1 MLEAL
6 GGSITSLVYDLSL
19 EKATDNLADTL
30 DRKQLFNKIEGYI
43 KRYEED
49 ILPGLDIDEHFE
61 FTRVNQYIKNH
72 LFDKVAACFNLPEIY
87 QRESARRD
95 LIEAVY
101 SEAEADTD
109 RKKRAVYYYI
119 QMFLQIVEAHYL
131 EKIDDHEWFLAGK
144 TVEEAL
150 TFVKKYLKNTEN
162 KIVDAVQYHG
172 SFAEYIDGIKPSPDN
187 TNAFHY
193 RNEILGFRGRESERQ
208 VLNEFIQANDAL
220 LWMAVTGSGGI
231 GKSKLLYHF
240 VKELKIYPKWK
251 SVWIH
256 PDNYEQIFRY
266 NEWRYPCNLLMVV
279 DYAGIMASEM
289 GKWLKLLEQS
299 RYRPD
304 KMRFVFIERE
314 GKGEENNVPLWYQN
328 LRGSGEQTRCVERL
342 GYKKYNGTPFLQLSA
357 LHRNQLEKIVVDYA
371 KIYRKDLS
379 DEQIKW
385 ILEKAE
391 EIDRKQGNPR
401 VLIVLFT
408 ADAVIQN
415 REYKNWN
422 IQQLINEIIKKY
434 SEHWKK
440 VLCRNDEKI
449 FNALQEML
457 LFSTVTGSWEP
468 GNKVPELF
476 VNASSILCSLDSSDL
491 EQLICEVNEE
501 KQFEGK
507 LNPLEPDLIGEYYV
521 LDYWTKK
528 KYDRNYLE
536 KVFCELW
543 EYPVY
548 FAQFIDRCIQ
558 NYIKQDAFHFLFQ
571 NGMERFLPSENNE
584 RGILFFSMLLVN
596 LIEKQEKAG
605 AKESVRRLKK
615 LSEKYEGNEEIVLT
629 YAMGLFNL
637 LNKQEEV
644 GAEEKVRRLEEL
656 SEKHEGNAE
665 IALAYAKGLFNL
677 SNRQEEAGAEERVR
691 RLEELSEKYKGNTEI
706 ALVYA
711 NGLVNLTNKQEEAG
725 VEESVKRLEEL
736 SEKYEGNE
744 KIALEY
750 GQGLFN
756 LSNKQEEAGAE
767 ESVRRLEELSE
778 KYEENEEIALEYGKG
793 LVNLSDKQ
801 EEVVAKENVRHL
813 KKLCEKYEGNA
824 EIALAYGYALVNLTN
839 KQEEAGAEESVRCLK
854 KLREKYEGN
863 EEITLVY
870 AQGLVN
876 LTNKQEEAG
885 AEESVRHLKKLSE
898 KYEGN
903 EEIAIVYAQ
912 GLVNLTNKQEEA
924 GAKES
929 VRCLEELSE
938 KHEENEEIALEY
950 ANGLFNLSNK
960 QDEAEAEESVRR
972 LEELSEKHE
981 GNKEIALEYAKGLF
995 NLTNKQ
1001 DKAGVEESV
1010 RCLEELSEK
1019 REENEEIALEY
1030 ANGLVNLSNK
1040 QDEAEAEESVRRLE
1054 ELSEKYEGNTEIALR
1069 YAMGLFNLTN
1079 KQDEAG
1085 AEDSI
1090 GRLKELSE
1098 KYEGNEEIA
1107 IVYAKKLV
1115 NLTYKQDGA
1124 GAEKKDING

>member
-1 MLEAL
+1 M
-6 GGSITSLVYDLSL
+6 
-19 EKATDNLADTL
+19 
-30 DRKQLFNKIEGYI
+30 
-43 KRYEED
+43 
-49 ILPGLDIDEHFE
+49 PGLDIDEHFE

-144 TVEEAL
+144 TVEDAL

-208 VLNEFIQANDAL
+208 VLNEFIQADDAL

-266 NEWRYPCNLLMVV
+266 NEWRYPCNLLIVV

-299 RYRPD
+299 SYRPD

-357 LHRNQLEKIVVDYA
+357 LYRNQLEKIVVDYA
-371 KIYRKDLS
+371 KIYRKALS

-422 IQQLINEIIKKY
+422 MQQLINEIIKKY
-434 SEHWKK
+434 SDHWKK

-476 VNASSILCSLDSSDL
+476 VNSSSILCSLDSSDL

-521 LDYWTKK
+521 LDCWTKK
-528 KYDRNYLE
+528 KYDGEYLE
-536 KVFCELW
+536 KVFCALW

-558 NYIKQDAFHFLFQ
+558 NYIKQDIFHFLFQ
-571 NGMERFLPSENNE
+571 NGMERFLPPENNE
-584 RGILFFSMLLVN
+584 LGILFFSMLLVN
-596 LIEKQEKAG
+596 LIGKQG
-605 AKESVRRLKK
+605 
-615 LSEKYEGNEEIVLT
+615 
-629 YAMGLFNL
+629 
-637 LNKQEEV
+637 
-644 GAEEKVRRLEEL
+644 
-656 SEKHEGNAE
+656 
-665 IALAYAKGLFNL
+665 
-677 SNRQEEAGAEERVR
+677 
-691 RLEELSEKYKGNTEI
+691 
-706 ALVYA
+706 
-711 NGLVNLTNKQEEAG
+711 
-725 VEESVKRLEEL
+725 
-736 SEKYEGNE
+736 
-744 KIALEY
+744 
-750 GQGLFN
+750 
-756 LSNKQEEAGAE
+756 
-767 ESVRRLEELSE
+767 
-778 KYEENEEIALEYGKG
+778 
-793 LVNLSDKQ
+793 
-801 EEVVAKENVRHL
+801 
-813 KKLCEKYEGNA
+813 
-824 EIALAYGYALVNLTN
+824 
-839 KQEEAGAEESVRCLK
+839 
-854 KLREKYEGN
+854 
-863 EEITLVY
+863 
-870 AQGLVN
+870 
-876 LTNKQEEAG
+876 
-885 AEESVRHLKKLSE
+885 
-898 KYEGN
+898 
-903 EEIAIVYAQ
+903 
-912 GLVNLTNKQEEA
+912 
-924 GAKES
+924 
-929 VRCLEELSE
+929 
-938 KHEENEEIALEY
+938 
-950 ANGLFNLSNK
+950 
-960 QDEAEAEESVRR
+960 EAEAGESV
-972 LEELSEKHE
+972 S
-981 GNKEIALEYAKGLF
+981 
-995 NLTNKQ
+995 
-1001 DKAGVEESV
+1001 
-1010 RCLEELSEK
+1010 
-1019 REENEEIALEY
+1019 
-1030 ANGLVNLSNK
+1030 
-1040 QDEAEAEESVRRLE
+1040 
-1054 ELSEKYEGNTEIALR
+1054 
-1069 YAMGLFNLTN
+1069 
-1079 KQDEAG
+1079 
-1085 AEDSI
+1085 
-1090 GRLKELSE
+1090 RLKELSE
-1098 KYEGNEEIA
+1098 KYEGNAEIA
-1107 IVYAKKLV
+1107 LEYAKGLV
-1115 NLTYKQDGA
+1115 NLTNKQKEA
-1124 GAEKKDING
+1124 GANKRHEGAAC